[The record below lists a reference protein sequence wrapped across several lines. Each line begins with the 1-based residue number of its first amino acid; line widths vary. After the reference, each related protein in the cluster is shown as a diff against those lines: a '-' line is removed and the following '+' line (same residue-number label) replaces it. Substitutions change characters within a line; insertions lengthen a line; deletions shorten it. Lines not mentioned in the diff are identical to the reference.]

1 MRRRRWLLI
10 GGAALALL
18 ACAFVFLFVI
28 YGAVGAWMIRSKVL
42 PKIERKLGRDVVI
55 GDVEVRRGHA
65 VLKNVVVRGPKS
77 APDQGLV
84 RIERVEIDFAF
95 WPSLFGEAEVSRA
108 RLDGLRVTARRDREG
123 DNFSDVI
130 DRLGRRGEDK
140 DGASSGSGLG
150 SMRPGV
156 VEVSRGS
163 FELQD
168 RRAGVT
174 ILGTGISGGAEAG
187 GQLHLELGDVAAL
200 SEYGPHAR
208 AQDVT
213 ITAEASAPRATA
225 KVAVAGG
232 EVFLWRG
239 MTLTG
244 VRGSASQG
252 DQPGKFVIDFAGGYG
267 GAQGELWAAEGWI
280 EPDSARGSLTI
291 KADRFTFD
299 RIGSVL
305 ANTMVRDFQ
314 DTSVDASLNLDL
326 DKGHLRYRGGVDLR
340 GLSIFHP
347 MLSAET
353 VRDVTLTG
361 EVAGS
366 YDQRTRVLRLDK
378 AEMTT
383 RGVGYSLSGKV
394 ALAGGVEDDD
404 QIRLYRRF
412 DARLAIPPVPCQTM
426 LESIP
431 GELVPHLVGFKLKG
445 KFATDVE
452 VAVDWADLEATVLD
466 GQVGIRGCKVA
477 KAPEEMDAR
486 RLLEDFDHE
495 VEMAPD
501 VWETIRISPDNLS
514 FTPLSSVSV
523 HLLNSFMTT
532 EDSAFYRHHG
542 YITREFRTALIKNLE
557 AGYFKYGASSITM
570 QLVKN
575 VLLHRD
581 KTLARKLQELF
592 LAWYIETKVD
602 KDRLFEIYVNAI
614 EYGPGLY
621 GIKPA
626 TYQYFDK
633 HPADLNPVEA
643 AFFSTLLPKPKQ
655 RYKQFCTDKVFR
667 STQTKIQRILGLMH
681 SRGRLTAEE
690 LAEAVETPLIFQ
702 PDKSGFCTKK
712 YPEWGIR

>member
-404 QIRLYRRF
+404 QIRLF
-412 DARLAIPPVPCQTM
+412 
-426 LESIP
+426 
-431 GELVPHLVGFKLKG
+431 
-445 KFATDVE
+445 
-452 VAVDWADLEATVLD
+452 
-466 GQVGIRGCKVA
+466 RGCKVA